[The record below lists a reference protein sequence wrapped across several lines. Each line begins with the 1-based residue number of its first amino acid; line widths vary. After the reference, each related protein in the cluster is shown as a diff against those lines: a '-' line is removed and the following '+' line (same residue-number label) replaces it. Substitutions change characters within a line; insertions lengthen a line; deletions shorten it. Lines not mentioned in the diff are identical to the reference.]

1 MENKVELRKVR
12 DFGELVSDSF
22 LFTKQNLKP
31 LLRVFFT
38 ICGFFL
44 VAAAIASVFYHLRL
58 FNTPGN
64 ESIFKAKQVYGVEYF
79 VNLIF
84 SCLSYFAVALTTFS
98 YVNVY
103 LEKGKQV
110 PTMEEVWGHFK
121 YYFWRF
127 LGSQIVLSVLFF
139 VGFILCFIP
148 GIYLF
153 PIMSLVTAALIF
165 ENAGLGYA
173 FDRGFKLIKENWWT
187 TFGALFVT
195 MFATYLLMAAI
206 EFPVGIL
213 SGAGLFLDIKVSMPV
228 TILIVV
234 LQALCQVFSIV
245 PYVTASLC
253 YFSLVEK
260 KEGASLLDK
269 IDSIG
274 KGGSTDGLS
283 EEQY

>member
-1 MENKVELRKVR
+1 
-12 DFGELVSDSF
+12 
-22 LFTKQNLKP
+22 
-31 LLRVFFT
+31 
-38 ICGFFL
+38 
-44 VAAAIASVFYHLRL
+44 
-58 FNTPGN
+58 
-64 ESIFKAKQVYGVEYF
+64 
-79 VNLIF
+79 
-84 SCLSYFAVALTTFS
+84 
-98 YVNVY
+98 
-103 LEKGKQV
+103 
-110 PTMEEVWGHFK
+110 
-121 YYFWRF
+121 
-127 LGSQIVLSVLFF
+127 
-139 VGFILCFIP
+139 
-148 GIYLF
+148 
-153 PIMSLVTAALIF
+153 MSLVTAALIF

-269 IDSIG
+269 IDSMG
-274 KGGSTDGLS
+274 KGGSTDGLP